1 MVKPTPQEEM
11 HAFLTGR
18 SPASAVLRRA
28 FSRVPHGPNCKMC
41 AAPFAG
47 PGGAVLRHVGFGRF
61 AGNPT
66 ICDFCI
72 KDLQRMGVQ
81 GAEIPVSLLFAD
93 IRGSTGIGERLSP
106 TAFRAFLDRFYRIAS
121 ESVLANDGLVDKF
134 VGDEVIGLFFGG
146 ISGDRHAAAAI
157 DAGRSLLERAGRP
170 DATPTGPIP
179 VGAAVHTGMAFVGST
194 ATDGVVSD
202 FTALGDVVNT
212 TARLATV
219 AASRRAARLGRGGHG
234 SRGGRRR
241 RRTSH
246 RRGPGP
252 DRTDGRHLDPG
263 RRPAGRVGIGVVSAP
278 DPSTDRHRVVIVGG
292 GFAGLYA
299 AKSLGDDD
307 RLSVTLVDR
316 RNFHLFQPLLYQVA
330 TGALSPGEIA
340 QPLRAILRKKR
351 RTTVLLGEAVGL
363 DPDAR
368 EVILSDGGTVAYD
381 SLIVATGARHSYFGH
396 EAWQPFAPGLKTIED
411 AIEIRRRILIAF
423 EAAEREADPAKQR
436 EWMTFVVVGGG
447 PTGVELAGAL
457 GEIANDTLRRD
468 FRAINPPDAHI
479 VLIEALDR
487 ILPTYPPGLSRSA
500 ARQLDRLGARVR
512 TSTRVTDVDEH
523 SVTVQTGDQVE
534 RIPARTVA
542 VGGRRPGLLVRP
554 ARGRGPPDRDGPG
567 RTDRGRSGP
576 HRSRATPR
584 SSSWATSRSLPGTGR
599 RRCPAWHPPRSRKGA
614 TSRGTIRRRVR
625 GEPVPPFRYRDRGD
639 VATIGR
645 LSGVADIRWLGRLGR
660 MSGFLAWMM
669 WLGIHI
675 VYLVGFSNRLVVI
688 IRWTWS
694 FFTRGRN
701 TRLITEGLLLPPI
714 ERRRP
719 ATRTEPSDARPA

>member
-1 MVKPTPQEEM
+1 M
-11 HAFLTGR
+11 
-18 SPASAVLRRA
+18 S
-28 FSRVPHGPNCKMC
+28 VP
-41 AAPFAG
+41 
-47 PGGAVLRHVGFGRF
+47 
-61 AGNPT
+61 NP
-66 ICDFCI
+66 
-72 KDLQRMGVQ
+72 
-81 GAEIPVSLLFAD
+81 S
-93 IRGSTGIGERLSP
+93 
-106 TAFRAFLDRFYRIAS
+106 
-121 ESVLANDGLVDKF
+121 
-134 VGDEVIGLFFGG
+134 
-146 ISGDRHAAAAI
+146 
-157 DAGRSLLERAGRP
+157 
-170 DATPTGPIP
+170 
-179 VGAAVHTGMAFVGST
+179 
-194 ATDGVVSD
+194 
-202 FTALGDVVNT
+202 
-212 TARLATV
+212 
-219 AASRRAARLGRGGHG
+219 
-234 SRGGRRR
+234 
-241 RRTSH
+241 
-246 RRGPGP
+246 
-252 DRTDGRHLDPG
+252 
-263 RRPAGRVGIGVVSAP
+263 P
-278 DPSTDRHRVVIVGG
+278 DPHRVVIVGG

-299 AKSLGDDD
+299 AKNLGDDD

-340 QPLRAILRKKR
+340 QPLRAILRKKH

-363 DPDAR
+363 DPDPR

-423 EAAEREADPAKQR
+423 EAAERESDPARQR

-487 ILPTYPPGLSRSA
+487 VLPTYPPGLSQSA

-512 TSTRVTDVDEH
+512 TSTRVTDVDER
-523 SVTVQTGDQVE
+523 SVTVQTADQVE
-534 RIPARTVA
+534 RVPARTVVWAAGVQASSFGRHVAEALQIETDRAGRIA
-542 VGGRRPGLLVRP
+542 VGPDLAIPGHPEIFVVGDV
-554 ARGRGPPDRDGPG
+554 AV
-567 RTDRGRSGP
+567 
-576 HRSRATPR
+576 TPR
-584 SSSWATSRSLPGTGR
+584 TGKPPVPGVAPAAIQEGSYVARSI
-599 RRCPAWHPPRSRKGA
+599 K
-614 TSRGTIRRRVR
+614 RRVR
-625 GEPVPPFRYRDRGD
+625 DEPVSPFRYRDRGD

-675 VYLVGFSNRLVVI
+675 VYLVGFSNRIVVI

-714 ERRRP
+714 SIPESAPDVPGSSTTVPQAHSREES
-719 ATRTEPSDARPA
+719 A